1 MKIEIIGFPM
11 FYGCDRPGVE
21 FGPDKLREVG
31 LVDLFKKNNEYVIDR
46 GNIKVDQVDT
56 SKKYASHTSMKYLN
70 EVVSGNERLAETVQN
85 AIQEG
90 NLPFVVG
97 GDHSLGL
104 GSLAGVKSATED
116 EFAVIWIDAH
126 ADLNITETSPSG
138 NIHGMPLGASA
149 GLGDELLTE
158 LYVKGQKVKPENI
171 YILGLRSVDEGE
183 EVIIKEHGIHTWR
196 MTDIRERGMEKAIQE
211 LLHKITESG
220 IQRIHLSYDID
231 SLDARH
237 VPGTGTPVEDGL
249 EFEESKQLVSSI
261 IETGLVKSIDFVEFN
276 PITDRNNLTLNSSIS
291 MLETFSEALGRIK
304 S

>member
-21 FGPDKLREVG
+21 FGPDKLREEG
-31 LVDLFKKNNEYVIDR
+31 LVDLFEKNNEFVKDS
-46 GNIKVDQVDT
+46 GNIEVDQVDV
-56 SKKYASHTSMKYLN
+56 SKKYASHNSMKYLN
-70 EVVSGNERLAETVQN
+70 EVVSGNERLAN
-85 AIQEG
+85 AVEGAMKSG
-90 NLPFVVG
+90 NLSFVVG

-104 GSLAGVKSATED
+104 GSLAGVKAASKD
-116 EFAVIWIDAH
+116 DFAVIWIDAH

-149 GLGDELLTE
+149 GLGDAVLTE

-183 EVIIKEHGIHTWR
+183 EEIIRNYGIQTWR
-196 MTDIRERGMEKAIQE
+196 MTDIRERGMDVIIQE
-211 LLHKITESG
+211 LLAKVAESG
-220 IQRIHLSYDID
+220 IKQVHLSYDID

-249 EFEESKQLVSSI
+249 EFEESKALVSSI
-261 IETGLVKSIDFVEFN
+261 ISTGLVKSIDFVEFN
-276 PITDRNNLTLNSSIS
+276 PITDRDNLTLNSSLT
-291 MLETFSEALGRIK
+291 MLETFSEALGKIR
-304 S
+304 

>member
-31 LVDLFKKNNEYVIDR
+31 LMDLFKKYSNEVIDR
-46 GNIKVDQVDT
+46 GNIEVDQVDE
-56 SKKYASHTSMKYLN
+56 SQKYASHTSMKYLK
-70 EVVSGNERLAETVQN
+70 EVVSANERLAATVQN
-85 AIQEG
+85 AMVEG

-104 GSLAGVKSATED
+104 GSLAGVRSASD
-116 EFAVIWIDAH
+116 GDFAVIWIDAH
-126 ADLNITETSPSG
+126 ADLNITESSPSG

-149 GLGDELLTE
+149 GLGDEILTN

-183 EVIIKEHGIHTWR
+183 EVIIREHGINTWR
-196 MTDIRERGMEKAIQE
+196 MTDIRERGMEASINE
-211 LLHKITESG
+211 LLAKISESKVK
-220 IQRIHLSYDID
+220 QIHLSYDID
-231 SLDARH
+231 SLDAKY

-249 EFEESKQLVSSI
+249 EFDESKMLVSAI
-261 IETGLVKSIDFVEFN
+261 INTGLVKSIDFVEFN
-276 PITDRNNLTLNSSIS
+276 PITDRDNLTLNSSIS
-291 MLETFSEALGRIK
+291 MLKTFSEALGKIQK
-304 S
+304 